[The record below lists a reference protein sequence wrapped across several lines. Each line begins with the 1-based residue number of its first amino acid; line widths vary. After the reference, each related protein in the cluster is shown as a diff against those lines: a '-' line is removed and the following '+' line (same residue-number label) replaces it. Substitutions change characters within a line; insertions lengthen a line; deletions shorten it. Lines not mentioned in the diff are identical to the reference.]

1 MPTTDWPLVK
11 TGRKGELAK
20 TAQYLLR
27 HDGFDIDADGDV
39 GPLTDAAIRDFQKA
53 EDLSVDGVIG
63 NQTWSRLI
71 VAIQQG
77 FQGDAVRAA
86 QGQLRL
92 RDLPET
98 LHLAVDGDFGPLSD
112 TGVRAFQQALNDQ
125 NYLTTP
131 VDGIVGPVTWHA
143 LVANF
148 LGPDV

>member
-1 MPTTDWPLVK
+1 MGRADIMPTTDWPLVM

-27 HDGFDIDADGDV
+27 HRGADIAADGII

-53 EDLSVDGVIG
+53 G
-63 NQTWSRLI
+63 NL
-71 VAIQQG
+71 
-77 FQGDAVRAA
+77 
-86 QGQLRL
+86 
-92 RDLPET
+92 E
-98 LHLAVDGDFGPLSD
+98 
-112 TGVRAFQQALNDQ
+112 
-125 NYLTTP
+125 